1 MRLAVL
7 LGVTVSLASLALGGC
22 AASDNG
28 SKEEVGTYEGE
39 LKLSSPK
46 LLGTIANG
54 ETKSGYYYNPPRY
67 RAYSFAAKA
76 GDQITVDVHSVEG
89 DAMAWIT
96 DSGYNS
102 LAANDDANSHTLDSH
117 VTYTVPS
124 NSLKTS
130 FRIVFRDYD
139 LLDATFD
146 VHLQIQSA
154 KGPTDPTDPDP
165 GTCNPANE
173 PWRTYKGTPSTCPFV
188 RFTCPVGTANF
199 QNACGCGCESP
210 H

>member
-1 MRLAVL
+1 MSSRIAAL
-7 LGVTVSLASLALGGC
+7 LGVMSLAALALGGC

-54 ETKSGYYYNPPRY
+54 ETKSGYYYNPPKY
-67 RAYSFAAKA
+67 RAYSFLAKA

-102 LAANDDANSHTLDSH
+102 LAANDDAEDEEALAA
-117 VTYTVPS
+117 P
-124 NSLKTS
+124 LALA
-130 FRIVFRDYD
+130 I
-139 LLDATFD
+139 D
-146 VHLQIQSA
+146 VNETDGETAAQPPQTP
-154 KGPTDPTDPDP
+154 GPAGD
-165 GTCNPANE
+165 
-173 PWRTYKGTPSTCPFV
+173 
-188 RFTCPVGTANF
+188 
-199 QNACGCGCESP
+199 
-210 H
+210 